1 MRLITALVL
10 ALVLLVGAFAPGTA
24 FAEKRKVVELE
35 YVAPK
40 TYRLDG
46 VEYDYAAIQA
56 KLAEMDKDTPIRK
69 LVLVGGSSM
78 GDVIDFALLGKP
90 IGARTFHKVNGE
102 LRSITLN

>member
-1 MRLITALVL
+1 MRVITVLILAFALVI
-10 ALVLLVGAFAPGTA
+10 GAFTPATA
-24 FAEKRKVVELE
+24 FAGKRKVVELE

-46 VEYDYAAIQA
+46 VEYDYAGIQA
-56 KLAEMDKDTPIRK
+56 KLAEMDKETPIRK

-90 IGARTFHKVNGE
+90 IGARTFHKVDGE